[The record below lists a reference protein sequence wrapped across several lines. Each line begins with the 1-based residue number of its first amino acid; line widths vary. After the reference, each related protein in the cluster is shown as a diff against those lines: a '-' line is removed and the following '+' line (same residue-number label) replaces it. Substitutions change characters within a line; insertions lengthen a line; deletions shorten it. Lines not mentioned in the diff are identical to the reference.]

1 MSSPRRSEIISAGL
15 ASALFLLLAVQA
27 PASLAEG
34 AHQHGVARLDVV
46 LDGKQL
52 VISLESPLDNLLGF
66 EHVPRNDRQRAAVKK
81 MEAALQ
87 AADAFQ
93 PDVAAAC
100 TLRHV
105 SVDHPFQDAAAK
117 GAAAADQGKA
127 QHNDADVSWT
137 YECAKPDALKQIA
150 VGLFDRFPQLAKLKA
165 QVAGPRG
172 QTARTLTR
180 RQKSLAW

>member
-1 MSSPRRSEIISAGL
+1 MSSPRRFEFIFAGL
-15 ASALFLLLAVQA
+15 ASALFLMLAVHA

-66 EHVPRNDRQRAAVKK
+66 EHAPRNDRQRAAVKK

-100 TLRHV
+100 TLRQV
-105 SVDHPFQDAAAK
+105 GVDHPFKDAAA
-117 GAAAADQGKA
+117 AQGKA
-127 QHNDADVSWT
+127 QHNDADVTWT
-137 YECAKPDALKQIA
+137 FACARPDALKHIA

-165 QVAGPRG
+165 QLAGPRG
-172 QTARTLTR
+172 QSARTLTR
-180 RQKSLAW
+180 QQKSLAW